1 MVRYAAVSLIA
12 SFGVDMAET
21 IGWTKRSKRT
31 VSATETAINSV
42 TVFPISCRTF
52 SITCADCLPDADRC
66 SHRKAHN
73 HDREHVHHLRAG
85 RYGSR
90 AGKASNC
97 PNKLCNGC
105 KVKRREKVF
114 QLRVPTGFAVTAA
127 RRKEGLAP
135 EYLQKIIGHANYATT
150 ADVYTHIDAETL
162 VSAVTNTLPT
172 NQK

>member
-1 MVRYAAVSLIA
+1 MDKKKQKNRQRHRDRHKQRYGVSNIL
-12 SFGVDMAET
+12 
-21 IGWTKRSKRT
+21 R
-31 VSATETAINSV
+31 
-42 TVFPISCRTF
+42 RTF
-52 SITCADCLPDADRC
+52 PITCADCLPDTDRC

-73 HDREHVHHLRAG
+73 HDRAHVHHLRAD
-85 RYGSR
+85 RNGSR

-97 PNKLCNGC
+97 PNKLCNGY

-114 QLRVPTGFAVTAA
+114 QLRAPTGFAVTAA